1 MIVALSRPLRNEHVL
16 ARPGESAIILLNPRN
31 GEYYTLDEVGGQIW
45 NLCDGA
51 HTVAEMVAAIS
62 AEFDAPVTEIE
73 ADVHELLSDLASE
86 QLVVEAG

>member
-1 MIVALSRPLRNEHVL
+1 MIGVLNRPLRNQNVL
-16 ARPGESAIILLNPRN
+16 ARPGETALILLNPRN
-31 GEYYTLDEVGGQIW
+31 GEYYTLDEVGGQVW

-73 ADVHELLSDLASE
+73 ADVQDLLSDLAHE

>member
-1 MIVALSRPLRNEHVL
+1 MIVATSRPLRNQNVL
-16 ARPGESAIILLNPRN
+16 ARPGESALILLNPRN

-45 NLCDGA
+45 NLCDGS

-62 AEFDAPVTEIE
+62 VEFDAPVSEIE
-73 ADVHELLSDLASE
+73 TDVHELLSDLASE

>member
-1 MIVALSRPLRNEHVL
+1 MIVVSSRPRRNVHVL
-16 ARPGESAIILLNPRN
+16 ARPGESALILLNPRN